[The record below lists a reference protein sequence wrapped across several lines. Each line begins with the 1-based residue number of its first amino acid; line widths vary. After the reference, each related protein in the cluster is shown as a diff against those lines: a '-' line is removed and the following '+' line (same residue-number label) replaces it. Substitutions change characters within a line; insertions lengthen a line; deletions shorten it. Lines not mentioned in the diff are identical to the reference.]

1 MLLVRIS
8 FGMSFL
14 QDDHQ
19 LSFQWSDGDFVIT
32 DNMALSHRAGDDATQ
47 PAHIIGLRILH
58 RSSAYAKRAASPARG
73 YVKRA
78 DRRKQYLRH
87 KEELEMQNNFES
99 VNIKTW
105 CPESDEELCDEN
117 GELIPLFRSEAA
129 EEREITSYD
138 TRGAEIK
145 DVTIGSVE
153 HTKIIANKDE
163 L

>member
-1 MLLVRIS
+1 
-8 FGMSFL
+8 MSIL

-19 LSFQWSDGDFVIT
+19 LLFQWSDGDLVIT

-47 PAHIIGLRILH
+47 PADIIGLRILH

-78 DRRKQYLRH
+78 ERRKQYLKH
-87 KEELEMQNNFES
+87 KEELKMQNNNES

-105 CPESDEELCDEN
+105 CPESDGELCDEN
-117 GELIPLFRSEAA
+117 GDLLSLLGSESV
-129 EEREITSYD
+129 EEHQTTSYD
-138 TRGAEIK
+138 TRDAKIK
-145 DVTIGSVE
+145 DITVRSVE
-153 HTKIIANKDE
+153 HTKINANKDE